1 MLRSA
6 PTDKP
11 SISIAVVLPCGL
23 SMESV
28 ALGID
33 ERRLDHFGVDD
44 LPQVVDAY
52 LLAQPLRPSR
62 QHAEGNRSTQLGT
75 PIARGH
81 MAFGLRRRS
90 GGRDLRAH
98 RQRSPS
104 VHGRQRHQL
113 ESIAVARRGPKQRA
127 SAYEIRG
134 LALEVSCEADIL
146 RQSRPIGVVA
156 DIYEALSGALDFH
169 SFASLA

>member
-62 QHAEGNRSTQLGT
+62 QHAEGNRSTQLVT

-90 GGRDLRAH
+90 GGREFRYH
-98 RQRSPS
+98 PQQSTS
-104 VHGRQRHQL
+104 VHGDDRYQL
-113 ESIAVARRGPKQRA
+113 ETF
-127 SAYEIRG
+127 
-134 LALEVSCEADIL
+134 LAA
-146 RQSRPIGVVA
+146 P
-156 DIYEALSGALDFH
+156 
-169 SFASLA
+169 